1 MSAKRKIDGKS
12 KEMNRK
18 RANHHGGRRK
28 SRKARRKNMILN
40 VILVAAI
47 VVFCVSAFKLLQ
59 IGKGYKDGQSEYEKV
74 RGVAIKNADDK
85 EKFRVDF
92 DELMKINDD
101 TVGWIRFYKEPSQ
114 INYPVVQGEDNDL
127 YLHKTFSANENTL
140 GAIFVDAAASSDF
153 TDKNTI
159 IYGHRMKDG
168 SMFRKLEEYKD
179 KDFWKENPYFYIYTP
194 DGKEITYK
202 IYSVGQVLD
211 TSDTYLTSFA
221 GEEDYQK
228 FLDMTVKEADYDT
241 GVKVT
246 TDDTIVTLSTCTAAS
261 DEHRFVVRGVKEK
274 EVELQ

>member
-74 RGVAIKNADDK
+74 RDVAIKNADDK

-228 FLDMTVKEADYDT
+228 FLDMTMKEADYDT

-246 TDDTIVTLSTCTAAS
+246 TEDTVVTLSTCTAAS